1 MNNFSKE
8 KAPGLASSTD
18 GSYYANPGANAWGVV
33 TVVIIGGAQW
43 WLIPCRLMLWWG
55 VVKRQGREESY
66 DPSDPRTNRRN
77 KG

>member
-1 MNNFSKE
+1 MYSLSKE
-8 KAPGLASSTD
+8 KAPGLASSTI
-18 GSYYANPGANAWGVV
+18 GSYYANPGANAWGVLG
-33 TVVIIGGAQW
+33 VVVSLC